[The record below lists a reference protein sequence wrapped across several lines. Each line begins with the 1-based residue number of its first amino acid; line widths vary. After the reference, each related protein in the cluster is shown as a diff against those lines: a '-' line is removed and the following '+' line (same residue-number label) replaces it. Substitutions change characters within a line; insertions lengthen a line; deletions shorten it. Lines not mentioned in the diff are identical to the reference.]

1 MLSRIFPRTF
11 DNNYRGRQL
20 AIWLF
25 VAVMLLTGLQGAF
38 VIGMTRQT
46 LPSAD
51 GISLDNLGATG
62 ASLAVSLTALL
73 GLFTLILPVQSIV
86 VLIRY
91 RAMIP
96 FMFICL
102 LVLDICNRI
111 LLRVNPIVRTAPCST
126 PHSYMCGALH
136 GAVHHSGY
144 YVSWAIFVMT
154 ILGLVLSLVRRSKA
168 APASSAESDRT

>member
-1 MLSRIFPRTF
+1 MLSRIFPKTF
-11 DNNYRGRQL
+11 DNDYRGRRL

-25 VAVMLLTGLQGAF
+25 VAAMLLTGLQGAF
-38 VIGMTRQT
+38 VIAMTRQT
-46 LPSAD
+46 LPTAD

-62 ASLAVSLTALL
+62 TSLAVSLTALL
-73 GLFTLILPVQSIV
+73 GLFTLILPVQGIV

-126 PHSYMCGALH
+126 PHSYACGGLH
-136 GAVHHSGY
+136 GMAHHSGY
-144 YVSWAIFVMT
+144 YVSWAIFGMT
-154 ILGLVLSLVRRSKA
+154 ILGLVLSLMRRSKP
-168 APASSAESDRT
+168 APALSADGNRT